1 MKKTDTTSYDILGIS
16 TATICLAHCII
27 FPLITIIPFGLD
39 ENIWVDVVFGGIG
52 LFVVLR
58 ILLSKTS
65 QKIKLL
71 LGFSILLIW
80 ISIIIHIF
88 FHIHSYLIFVGGFG
102 MIIGHYINYKSHRH
116 KNSKNKNPKVVVNC

>member
-16 TATICLAHCII
+16 TTTICLVHCVV
-27 FPLITIIPFGLD
+27 FPLIAIIPLGLD
-39 ENIWVDVVFGGIG
+39 ENIWVDVVFGTIG
-52 LFVVLR
+52 LFIVLK

-71 LGFSILLIW
+71 LGCSITLIW

-88 FHIHSYLIFVGGFG
+88 FHIHSYLIFIGGFG
-102 MIIGHYINYKSHRH
+102 MIIGHYINYKLHRY
-116 KNSKNKNPKVVVNC
+116 KNSKMKILGCG